1 MGTREEGSAVSVIDG
16 APPAVHAGRRSPGI
30 AFAGQG
36 VRADAIRAVLHAHR
50 EHPLVD
56 AMLAGLGS
64 SAVDELD
71 LTDIRVST
79 AATYV
84 AGLVAAYSRFG
95 PAADVP
101 VVVGH
106 SLGEITALVYAR
118 AVRPEDGLRLVL
130 ARGRICHAEQLRR
143 PGAMIAV
150 IGLDLA
156 AADRLRRQVSAEG
169 HGVLEIAGINGSRQ
183 IVLSGEPA
191 AVASVAARLETSSAR
206 GVLLPIGGGFHSSLM
221 AGALPHWRRELRSLD
236 IRPSRVTVVS
246 CIDSRPHRDPE
257 AFRALLESALVRPV
271 LWPDTLE
278 AVRGLGVE
286 QLWEA
291 GPGRVLGSLA
301 RRGCAVEFVDGPAP
315 RGTRDG

>member
-1 MGTREEGSAVSVIDG
+1 MTMSEQEHVLSVIDG
-16 APPAVHAGRRSPGI
+16 APPVRYSGRHSPGI

-36 VRADAIRAVLHAHR
+36 VQADAVTATLQAHR
-50 EHPLVD
+50 EHPLVEE
-56 AMLAGLGS
+56 MLAGLGS
-64 SAVDELD
+64 SSVDALD
-71 LTDIRVST
+71 LADIRAST

-118 AVRPEDGLRLVL
+118 AIRPLDGLRLAM
-130 ARGRICHAEQLRR
+130 ARGRICHAEQFRR

-156 AADRLRRQVSAEG
+156 AVDRLRRQVSADG
-169 HGVLEIAGINGSRQ
+169 HGVLEVAGINGSRQ

-191 AVASVAARLETSSAR
+191 AVASVAARIEGSSAR
-206 GVLLPIGGGFHSSLM
+206 GVLLPISGGFHSSLM
-221 AGALPHWRRELRSLD
+221 AGALPRWRRELRSLD
-236 IRPSRVTVVS
+236 IRPSEVTVVS

-271 LWPDTLE
+271 LWVDTLK

-291 GPGRVLGSLA
+291 GPGRVLRSLA
-301 RRGCAVEFVDGPAP
+301 RRGCAVEFVDASARQGS
-315 RGTRDG
+315 RDV